1 MSIFDRVVSFSGK
14 DLTRKAVTENL
25 NVLDYDTFFK
35 STELILENNIPDLL
49 VQFNTIL
56 AEGFEGHHYISGLA
70 SHFRDLLVCKNVETI
85 DLLEVGELTK
95 DKYIKQTQKTS
106 QEFLLKGIE
115 LANTCDLNY
124 KNSKNQR
131 LLVELCLMQLASITF
146 SEKKKNNAFII
157 PSSYFE
163 QKENIAEKEVKNDLK
178 DAKPKESTKEVVEQS
193 SEFDKTEEPITSESS
208 QIEQKPKIVE
218 ERAKILLNQEKKR
231 TSGLSLKSIKAKK
244 EHLIKQMEVV
254 LDEDE
259 LPNDNFTEEAL
270 LNTWNKYV
278 KKLERSGKFN
288 LASILTIDSPKV
300 NETTIQLEFPN
311 STNKVELERHQTELL
326 QHIRKEL
333 NNFEIDLSISV
344 NEEKQK
350 QFAYTPQEKYNLL
363 KEKNPNLTL
372 LKKTFN
378 LDL

>member
-1 MSIFDRVVSFSGK
+1 MNK
-14 DLTRKAVTENL
+14 
-25 NVLDYDTFFK
+25 
-35 STELILENNIPDLL
+35 
-49 VQFNTIL
+49 
-56 AEGFEGHHYISGLA
+56 
-70 SHFRDLLVCKNVETI
+70 
-85 DLLEVGELTK
+85 
-95 DKYIKQTQKTS
+95 
-106 QEFLLKGIE
+106 
-115 LANTCDLNY
+115 
-124 KNSKNQR
+124 
-131 LLVELCLMQLASITF
+131 
-146 SEKKKNNAFII
+146 
-157 PSSYFE
+157 
-163 QKENIAEKEVKNDLK
+163 
-178 DAKPKESTKEVVEQS
+178 
-193 SEFDKTEEPITSESS
+193 
-208 QIEQKPKIVE
+208 KPKIVQ

-254 LDEDE
+254 LDEDD

-270 LNTWNKYV
+270 LNTWNNYV

-288 LASILTIDSPKV
+288 LASILTIDNPKV

-326 QHIRKEL
+326 QYIRKEL